1 MESKLNF
8 EAIEIYSEAYATK
21 LIDELFKD
29 KEKISGDEILQLP
42 VEQVG
47 LLILNNVYQSWSLEA
62 GKLKSAYF
70 NYEAD
75 DVKAEMRRLMNVL
88 SKNILV
94 DKDSFVPLL
103 IEAVNKTILLIVS
116 PYTFYANLLKSE
128 EVNLE
133 SLTTTKRFL
142 KINNGVIKTL
152 INRLE
157 LSPEMIGNP
166 DTLLDEVFS
175 SIDDSPLNHD
185 EIAQT
190 FSKHLHFESDKF
202 YSEEE
207 TKHVFHVEEDD
218 DGDDGDQQTESESTL
233 NDSFMGNSYETVA
246 DKLKNHNQSGSLKS
260 MLSINEKFMF
270 INDLFDGNQDDFTK
284 VLEFLESCDSRQ
296 EAVTFVEKNYLKHN
310 IWKEGA
316 PQVKAFLELLNKKFT
331 S

>member
-8 EAIEIYSEAYATK
+8 EAIEIYAEAYATK

-29 KEKISGDEILQLP
+29 KEKLSGDEILQLP

-47 LLILNNVYQSWSLEA
+47 LLILNNVYQSWASETE
-62 GKLKSAYF
+62 KLKSAYF

-75 DVKAEMRRLMNVL
+75 DVKAEMKRLMNIL

-94 DKDSFVPLL
+94 DRSSFKPLL

-128 EVNLE
+128 EVKIE
-133 SLTTTKRFL
+133 SIITTKRFL

-157 LSPEMIGNP
+157 LSPEMISNP

-185 EIAQT
+185 EIAEK
-190 FSKHLHFESDKF
+190 FSEHLEFSADKF
-202 YSEEE
+202 YTEEE
-207 TKHVFHVEEDD
+207 AKQVFHVQDEGEDD
-218 DGDDGDQQTESESTL
+218 DEEAEPESTL

-246 DKLKNHNQSGSLKS
+246 DKLKNSKQPGSLKS

-284 VLEFLESCDSRQ
+284 VLEFLEACETKQ

-316 PQVKAFLELLNKKFT
+316 PQVKAFLELLDKKFT

>member
-8 EAIEIYSEAYATK
+8 EAIEIYAEAYATK
-21 LIDELFKD
+21 LIDDLFKD
-29 KEKISGDEILQLP
+29 NEKISGDEILRLP

-62 GKLKSAYF
+62 EKLKSAYF

-94 DKDSFVPLL
+94 DRESFVPLL
-103 IEAVNKTILLIVS
+103 IDAVNKTILLVVS
-116 PYTFYANLLKSE
+116 PYTFYANLLKGE
-128 EVNLE
+128 GVNLE

-142 KINNGVIKTL
+142 KINSGVIKTL
-152 INRLE
+152 INRLD

-175 SIDDSPLNHD
+175 SIDDSPLNND
-185 EIAQT
+185 EIAQK
-190 FSKHLHFESDKF
+190 FSKHLDFSSEKF
-202 YSEEE
+202 YIEEE
-207 TKHVFHVEEDD
+207 PKQVLHTEEDD
-218 DGDDGDQQTESESTL
+218 AEEDDQHAEPESTL

-246 DKLKNHNQSGSLKS
+246 DKLKNHNQTDSLKS

-284 VLEFLESCDSRQ
+284 VLEFLESCESRQ